1 MMDKD
6 AAYGQIIADR
16 IQMLCKQRVWSI
28 NALANMSG
36 LSQATV
42 DSILHGR
49 SQNPK
54 LQTIHKIAITFN
66 MTLSEFLDFPELNDF
81 DLEEE

>member
-1 MMDKD
+1 MDKD

-16 IQMLCKQRVWSI
+16 IQALCKRRGWSI

-54 LQTIHKIAITFN
+54 LQTIHKIAIN

-81 DLEEE
+81 DFEGE

>member
-16 IQMLCKQRVWSI
+16 IQMLCKQRGWSI

-42 DSILHGR
+42 D
-49 SQNPK
+49 
-54 LQTIHKIAITFN
+54 TFN